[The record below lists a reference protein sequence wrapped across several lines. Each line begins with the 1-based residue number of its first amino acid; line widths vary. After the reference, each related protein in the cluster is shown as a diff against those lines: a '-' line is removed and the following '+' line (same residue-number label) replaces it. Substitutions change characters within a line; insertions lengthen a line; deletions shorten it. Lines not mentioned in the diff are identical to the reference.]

1 MYYTDKN
8 CVFSTLS
15 LKYWENTEF
24 NISSLKL
31 PKCKLVGPFFISYVI
46 IGLCFVFILSQITTI
61 FVLLEE
67 EKKYPHFLSIF
78 FLKEAH
84 ILVYVQFG
92 TNLFFDEIFEQK
104 YFRFYFIQT
113 EMMCPSQ
120 IAPLLNSQFHCL
132 NCLSL
137 W

>member
-1 MYYTDKN
+1 MQ
-8 CVFSTLS
+8 
-15 LKYWENTEF
+15 
-24 NISSLKL
+24 ISR
-31 PKCKLVGPFFISYVI
+31 PFFISNVI

-84 ILVYVQFG
+84 ILAYVQFG

-137 W
+137 